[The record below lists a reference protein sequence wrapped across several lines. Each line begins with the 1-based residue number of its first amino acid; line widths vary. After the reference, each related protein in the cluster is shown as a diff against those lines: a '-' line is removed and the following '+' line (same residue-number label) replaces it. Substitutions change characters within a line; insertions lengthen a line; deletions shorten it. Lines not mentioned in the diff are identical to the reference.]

1 MSGNVCERGAAAT
14 HNDTMPPLDSA
25 PLDSVPFVAVLILH
39 GLLAGVDV
47 LLNHELLARLPRQ
60 SWAAREELL
69 HAAREAI
76 FAVVFIGLAWWTW
89 HGALAWA
96 LAALLLAEVLIST
109 VDVKIE
115 GDTRVLPVPER
126 VLHVILFVNLGA
138 LVVLLGQQAIGW
150 HALPTGLAP
159 VQYGWASWLLTAL
172 GVAAAAW
179 AVRDGLAW
187 RRLRRVTTTAPAHD
201 CHKYIKQ

>member
-1 MSGNVCERGAAAT
+1 VSGNVCGGVAADI
-14 HNDTMPPLDSA
+14 HNDTMQPLDSA

-47 LLNHELLARLPRQ
+47 LLNHELLARLPHRPD
-60 SWAAREELL
+60 AAREELL

-76 FAVVFIGLAWWTW
+76 FAVVFLGLAWWTW

-126 VLHVILFVNLGA
+126 ILHVILFINLGA
-138 LVVLLGQQAIGW
+138 LIVLLGRQAIGW
-150 HALPTGLAP
+150 HALPTGLAS
-159 VQYGWASWLLTAL
+159 VQYGWASWLLTVL
-172 GVAAAAW
+172 GIGAAAW

-187 RRLRRVTTTAPAHD
+187 RRLAGAIDARAHD
-201 CHKYIKQ
+201 CNKYTNQ